1 MHIDNLV
8 PLFNVANVADSV
20 HFYCDILGFEIV
32 AQYPI
37 EGEPVW
43 ANLAIGNHHLML
55 NQPDWVHS
63 RGERR
68 AHMDAMIFFHVDDAG
83 VLHRDLRARGFEV
96 SELDHET
103 YGNEFRMRDPDG
115 YELAF
120 VSPRKP

>member
-43 ANLAIGNHHLML
+43 ANLAIGNHHLCSISPTGYIAAA
-55 NQPDWVHS
+55 N
-63 RGERR
+63 G
-68 AHMDAMIFFHVDDAG
+68 
-83 VLHRDLRARGFEV
+83 ARIW
-96 SELDHET
+96 
-103 YGNEFRMRDPDG
+103 MQ
-115 YELAF
+115 
-120 VSPRKP
+120 